1 MKSRDILKIK
11 NIIKILPDETLS
23 TGLSYLS
30 SSHDAAFV
38 FSEDKKFMGVINP
51 YHCLIKS
58 SYPGNA
64 KVEHCVF
71 HAPRIRANY
80 PTSKVAQL
88 MSESRVHY
96 LPVFDERNNFI
107 GINSARHILF
117 LMRDS
122 NLFNIKID
130 DYLKIKNRP
139 LMTIFD
145 SDLVSQAIHQFKT
158 HKISKLVVIN
168 REMKLRGILTQ
179 YDLIRFLITPK
190 KKEHRGERE
199 GDRISFQYHQV
210 KNFAKSYVLTLYPE
224 NLMSEALNLILDKEI
239 GSVVIIDKEKHPLGI
254 ITTRDFLSLL
264 VRAHR
269 ETPIE
274 IVAKNLSKESRRI
287 VGGFFNQLTV
297 WSKKMPNLA
306 RARFFIKQEKGGG
319 VFKGVLSLL
328 PQKGKPKIIEREG
341 KNLKKVL
348 KQIRQGK

>member
-1 MKSRDILKIK
+1 MKSRDILKVK
-11 NIIKILPDETLS
+11 NIIKLLPDETLS
-23 TGLSYLS
+23 TALSYLS

-38 FSEDKKFMGVINP
+38 FSEDDEFMGVINP

-64 KVEHCVF
+64 KVEHCIF
-71 HAPRIRANY
+71 HAPRIKTNY
-80 PTSKVAQL
+80 SISKVTQL
-88 MSESRVHY
+88 MIESRVHY
-96 LPVFDERNNFI
+96 LPVFDEKNNFI
-107 GINSARHILF
+107 GITSARHIL
-117 LMRDS
+117 LLLRDS

-139 LMTIFD
+139 LLTIFEN
-145 SDLVSQAIHQFKT
+145 DLVSQATHQFKT
-158 HKISKLVVIN
+158 RKISKLVVIN
-168 REMKLRGILTQ
+168 KEMKLRGILTQ

-224 NLMSEALNLILDKEI
+224 NLMSEALNLILDKGI
-239 GSVVIIDKEKHPLGI
+239 GSIVVIDKEKHPLGI

-264 VRAHR
+264 VRAHG
-269 ETPIE
+269 ETPVE

-287 VGGFFNQLTV
+287 IGGFFNQLTV
-297 WSKKMPNLA
+297 WTKKLPNLTKA
-306 RARFFIKQEKGGG
+306 KFFIKQEKGGG
-319 VFKGVLSLL
+319 VFKGVLSFI
-328 PQKGKPKIIEREG
+328 PQKGKPKIIKREG